1 MSGILYLTGTPIG
14 NLEDI
19 SYRCIRILT
28 EADLVL
34 AEDTRQTQK
43 LLNHYQ
49 IKNKLTSY
57 HEHNKDE
64 KQDHIINLLL
74 SGKNIALVTDAGMP
88 GISDPGEDLA
98 RACRANGITVTT
110 VPGPT
115 ALVSGLILS
124 GQCLKEF
131 LFLGFLPT
139 DKKLKEQKLEELK
152 DLPYTLIFYEA
163 PHKLNKTLAAMA
175 KVIGGNRQISLTREL
190 TKKYEEVLCFSL
202 EEAISY
208 FQDNQPRG
216 EYVLILAGK
225 DRQQIED
232 EVRAGWENMSWQ
244 EHYHFYLEQGLED
257 KQILKQMAK
266 DRGIGK
272 REVYQYFHKK

>member
-131 LFLGFLPT
+131 LFLGFLPA

-175 KVIGGNRQISLTREL
+175 KVIGSNRQISLTREL

>member
-28 EADLVL
+28 EADLIL

-64 KQDHIINLLL
+64 KQDHVINLLL

-131 LFLGFLPT
+131 LFLGFLPA

>member
-131 LFLGFLPT
+131 LFLGFLPA

-175 KVIGGNRQISLTREL
+175 KVIGSNRQISLTREL

-232 EVRAGWENMSWQ
+232 EVRVGWENMSWQ